1 MVRKLGLLTLGQT
14 PREDV
19 TPTLQSILGK
29 SVQIVERGGL
39 DGLSESGLMEVMAQ
53 EGEPQL
59 ETRLCSGAAIALS
72 KGAVL
77 PRLVKAGQDLARDCD
92 AVLLLCSGE
101 FPALSEACPTLIQ
114 PIHILRGAI
123 FAVARHKRMGLIG
136 PESDLE
142 AAPSQWAPY
151 APNVICAAASPYDSI
166 EVAVAAGKSVAE
178 RGAEVIFLDDMGF
191 SDKHRTAICRAVKRP
206 VLCATTLTAR
216 VLCELL

>member
-19 TPTLQSILGK
+19 TPTLQFILGK
-29 SVQIVERGGL
+29 SVQIIEKGGL
-39 DGLSESGLMEVMAQ
+39 DGLSESRLMEMLAQ

-59 ETRLCSGAAIALS
+59 ETRLRSGAAIALS

-77 PRLVKAGQDLARDCD
+77 PRLIKAGQDLSRECD

-101 FPALSEACPTLIQ
+101 FPALAEACPTLIQ

-123 FAVARHKRMGLIG
+123 FAAARNRLMGLIG

-142 AAPSQWAPY
+142 EAPSQWAPY

-166 EVAVAAGKSVAE
+166 EVAVAAGKSLAG

-191 SDKHRTAICRAVKRP
+191 NENHRTAIFRAVKRP

>member
-1 MVRKLGLLTLGQT
+1 MVRKLGLLALGQT

-19 TPTLQSILGK
+19 TPTLQFILGK
-29 SVQIVERGGL
+29 SVQIVEKGGL
-39 DGLSESGLMEVMAQ
+39 DGLSESGLMVMMAQ

-59 ETRLCSGAAIALS
+59 ETRLRSGAAIALS

-77 PRLVKAGQDLARDCD
+77 PRLIKAGQSLSQECD

-114 PIHILRGAI
+114 PIHILRGAVR
-123 FAVARHKRMGLIG
+123 AVARNRLMGLIG

-142 AAPSQWAPY
+142 EAPSQWAPY
-151 APNVICAAASPYDSI
+151 APNVICAAASPYESI
-166 EVAVAAGKSVAE
+166 EVAVAAGKSLAE
-178 RGAEVIFLDDMGF
+178 RGAEVILLDDMGF
-191 SDKHRTAICRAVKRP
+191 NEKHRTAVFRAVKRP

>member
-1 MVRKLGLLTLGQT
+1 MVRKLGLLTLGHT

-19 TPTLQSILGK
+19 TPTLHFILGR
-29 SVQIVERGGL
+29 SVQIIEKGGL
-39 DGLSESGLMEVMAQ
+39 DDLSESGLMEMMAQ

-59 ETRLCSGAAIALS
+59 ETRLRSGAAIALS

-77 PRLVKAGQDLARDCD
+77 PRLIKVGQDLSRECD
-92 AVLLLCSGE
+92 VVLLLCSGE
-101 FPALSEACPTLIQ
+101 FPTLAEACPTLIQ

-123 FAVARHKRMGLIG
+123 FAVARNRLMGLIG

-142 AAPSQWAPY
+142 EAPSQWAPY

-178 RGAEVIFLDDMGF
+178 RGAEVIYLDDMGF
-191 SDKHRTAICRAVKRP
+191 NEKHRTAIFRAVKRP

-216 VLCELL
+216 VLCELF